1 MNNLTEQKLRRK
13 IRQMI
18 REERE
23 YDLRQLSP
31 GAFSALG
38 PDTLGIPPSAV
49 VDVKIIKAPKP
60 IFKCFLEN
68 GQSFNLID
76 NGDYMQADINRILF
90 DMDREDDINGAK
102 YELEKLMQK
111 GSIKQDGEEEA
122 SGDFETE
129 PAAACWNS
137 GLLFIMLPVHLR
149 VHLRQVLQPLVQLQ
163 NHPKLLP
170 HRFV

>member
-76 NGDYMQADINRILF
+76 NGNYMQADINRILF
-90 DMDREDDINGAK
+90 DLDRDDDINGAK

-111 GSIKQDGEEEA
+111 GKQYSDNEESA
-122 SGDFETE
+122 SDDLETSEPVADEPNEE
-129 PAAACWNS
+129 PAEEPE
-137 GLLFIMLPVHLR
+137 L
-149 VHLRQVLQPLVQLQ
+149 
-163 NHPKLLP
+163 
-170 HRFV
+170 

>member
-1 MNNLTEQKLRRK
+1 MNNLTKQKLRRK
-13 IRQMI
+13 IRQVI

-76 NGDYMQADINRILF
+76 NGNYMQADINRILF
-90 DMDREDDINGAK
+90 DLDREDDTNGAK

-111 GSIKQDGEEEA
+111 GKVASDDEEAASDDLDDEIGGEEPTE
-122 SGDFETE
+122 E
-129 PAAACWNS
+129 PAEE
-137 GLLFIMLPVHLR
+137 PEV
-149 VHLRQVLQPLVQLQ
+149 
-163 NHPKLLP
+163 
-170 HRFV
+170 

>member
-13 IRQMI
+13 IRQI
-18 REERE
+18 IKEERE

-38 PDTLGIPPSAV
+38 PDALGIPPSAV

-76 NGDYMQADINRILF
+76 NGTYM
-90 DMDREDDINGAK
+90 
-102 YELEKLMQK
+102 
-111 GSIKQDGEEEA
+111 
-122 SGDFETE
+122 
-129 PAAACWNS
+129 
-137 GLLFIMLPVHLR
+137 
-149 VHLRQVLQPLVQLQ
+149 
-163 NHPKLLP
+163 
-170 HRFV
+170 

>member
-13 IRQMI
+13 IRQII

-38 PDTLGIPPSAV
+38 PDTLGIPPSAI

-68 GQSFNLID
+68 GQTFNLID
-76 NGDYMQADINRILF
+76 NGNYMQADINRILF
-90 DMDREDDINGAK
+90 DLDREDDTRGAK

-111 GSIKQDGEEEA
+111 GKIASDDEEA
-122 SGDFETE
+122 ASDDLGADE
-129 PAAACWNS
+129 PATDEPADEPAEE
-137 GLLFIMLPVHLR
+137 PEV
-149 VHLRQVLQPLVQLQ
+149 
-163 NHPKLLP
+163 
-170 HRFV
+170 

>member
-1 MNNLTEQKLRRK
+1 MMNNLTEQKLRRK

-76 NGDYMQADINRILF
+76 NGTYMQADINRILF
-90 DMDREDDINGAK
+90 DLDREDDTNGAK

-111 GSIKQDGEEEA
+111 GKIASDDEEA
-122 SGDFETE
+122 ASNDLGAEEPVTDE
-129 PAAACWNS
+129 PADEPADDTE
-137 GLLFIMLPVHLR
+137 L
-149 VHLRQVLQPLVQLQ
+149 
-163 NHPKLLP
+163 
-170 HRFV
+170 

>member
-13 IRQMI
+13 IRQI
-18 REERE
+18 IKEERE

-38 PDTLGIPPSAV
+38 PDALGIPPSAV

-76 NGDYMQADINRILF
+76 NGTYMQADINRILF
-90 DMDREDDINGAK
+90 DLDREDDTNGAK

-111 GSIKQDGEEEA
+111 GKVVSDDEETASDDLDDEIGGEEPTE
-122 SGDFETE
+122 E
-129 PAAACWNS
+129 PAEEPE
-137 GLLFIMLPVHLR
+137 I
-149 VHLRQVLQPLVQLQ
+149 
-163 NHPKLLP
+163 
-170 HRFV
+170 

>member
-13 IRQMI
+13 IRQI
-18 REERE
+18 IKEERE

-38 PDTLGIPPSAV
+38 PDILGIPPSAV

-76 NGDYMQADINRILF
+76 NGNYMQADINRILF
-90 DMDREDDINGAK
+90 DLDREDDTNGAK

-111 GSIKQDGEEEA
+111 GKVASDDEETASDDLDDEIGGEEPTE
-122 SGDFETE
+122 E
-129 PAAACWNS
+129 PAEE
-137 GLLFIMLPVHLR
+137 PEV
-149 VHLRQVLQPLVQLQ
+149 
-163 NHPKLLP
+163 
-170 HRFV
+170 